1 MQRTRPQAADRGAK
15 KMAYDDYRE
24 GDRFSVDFRMAGQMK
39 GCWHLIGETASL
51 DEACAMFDG
60 IVASDRAEGATPG
73 ARWRMCHMRG
83 SEILRV
89 IEDTTLTRDGLAT
102 TPDDAD

>member
-1 MQRTRPQAADRGAK
+1 VQRTRPQAADRGAK

-39 GCWHLIGETASL
+39 GCWHLIGETATL

-60 IVASDRAEGATPG
+60 IVASE
-73 ARWRMCHMRG
+73 
-83 SEILRV
+83 
-89 IEDTTLTRDGLAT
+89 
-102 TPDDAD
+102 

>member
-39 GCWHLIGETASL
+39 GCWHLIGETATL

-60 IVASDRAEGATPG
+60 IVASDRAESRARVSPRGGPG
-73 ARWRMCHMRG
+73 
-83 SEILRV
+83 
-89 IEDTTLTRDGLAT
+89 DDGG
-102 TPDDAD
+102 DRKSVV

>member
-1 MQRTRPQAADRGAK
+1 
-15 KMAYDDYRE
+15 MAYDDYRE

-83 SEILRV
+83 SEILRYGAA
-89 IEDTTLTRDGLAT
+89 IWMRSFRQSG
-102 TPDDAD
+102 

>member
-1 MQRTRPQAADRGAK
+1 
-15 KMAYDDYRE
+15 
-24 GDRFSVDFRMAGQMK
+24 
-39 GCWHLIGETASL
+39 
-51 DEACAMFDG
+51 MFDR

-89 IEDTTLTRDGLAT
+89 VEDMTLTRDGLAT
-102 TPDDAD
+102 TPNDADR

>member
-1 MQRTRPQAADRGAK
+1 VQRTRPQAADRGTK

-39 GCWHLIGETASL
+39 GCWHLIGETTTL

-83 SEILRV
+83 SE
-89 IEDTTLTRDGLAT
+89 
-102 TPDDAD
+102 

>member
-1 MQRTRPQAADRGAK
+1 
-15 KMAYDDYRE
+15 
-24 GDRFSVDFRMAGQMK
+24 
-39 GCWHLIGETASL
+39 
-51 DEACAMFDG
+51 MFDR

-89 IEDTTLTRDGLAT
+89 VEDMTLTRDGLAT
-102 TPDDAD
+102 TPNDADRQRTARPSGVTIHCFSRHFSPIHALPAETWAGAWKPSDNRAGRA

>member
-1 MQRTRPQAADRGAK
+1 M
-15 KMAYDDYRE
+15 
-24 GDRFSVDFRMAGQMK
+24 DFRMADHMK
-39 GCWHLIGETASL
+39 GFWHLIGETDTL
-51 DEACAMFDG
+51 DEACVMFDR

-89 IEDTTLTRDGLAT
+89 VEDMTLTRDGLAT
-102 TPDDAD
+102 TPNDADR